1 MRKLLIATVAATL
14 SACAVGPNYQR
25 PVTPVD
31 PQFVNAG
38 QPGFNGSEVVSQFW
52 TVFNDPKLNRLVED
66 ALKENKDLKRA
77 RANLKASR
85 AARRAPRG

>member
-1 MRKLLIATVAATL
+1 MRKLLILTVAATL

-38 QPGFNGSEVVSQFW
+38 QPGFNGSEVIS
-52 TVFNDPKLNRLVED
+52 RLTRS
-66 ALKENKDLKRA
+66 LCM
-77 RANLKASR
+77 RANQGLT
-85 AARRAPRG
+85 AARPSAGSGPYSTIRS